1 MVDLVV
7 CGSQSYKTTT
17 NNNHFQFL
25 TTQLMQRLLRVGVT
39 VTALSNMVGFQFNT
53 GPDGRD
59 WLITGLQV
67 HAGEKGQTTSARLVF
82 NPLIE
87 A

>member
-1 MVDLVV
+1 MVYLLV

-17 NNNHFQFL
+17 DKDHFQFL

-39 VTALSNMVGFQFNT
+39 ITALSNMVGFQFNT

-67 HAGEKGQTTSARLVF
+67 HAGEEGQTTSARLVF